1 MLLKNGLHLT
11 DDDIRFTFE
20 GVYVP
25 EVDFV
30 TGVLSSKKAIA
41 IRISEQEILQN
52 SPFYR
57 YGQICSA
64 MSFVRERWMGQGSF
78 EEGGK
83 EMD

>member
-25 EVDFV
+25 EVDRV
-30 TGVLSSKKAIA
+30 TGVLSSKKSIA
-41 IRISEQEILQN
+41 IRINKEEISQN

-57 YGQICSA
+57 YRSTDPARRVLQ
-64 MSFVRERWMGQGSF
+64 
-78 EEGGK
+78 
-83 EMD
+83 